1 MTASRS
7 TLTRFAWLSIAAAIV
22 IIFLKGAACA
32 LTGSVGLLSDA
43 LESLVNLVAAC
54 VALIALAVA
63 ARPAD
68 DDHPYGHDKAEYLS
82 SGLEGALIF
91 FAALAIGAAAVER
104 LIYPRPLE
112 QLGVGLA
119 LTTLATLINFAVA
132 RKLLAAG
139 RQYDSIALEADAH
152 HLMTDVWTSV
162 GVVVGVGAVAIVGWP
177 WLDPVVALVVAVKIV
192 WTGYE
197 LLKRSIL
204 GLMDTA
210 LPSSEQD
217 SIRQVLDRY
226 RAHGIDYHALRTRR
240 SGARRFVS
248 LHLLVPGAWTV
259 QQSHDLSE
267 KIEDE
272 VRACLRN
279 TTITTHIEPIEDPRA
294 WHDAVLAPLEAPTR
308 KSGTDES

>member
-1 MTASRS
+1 MTAPRS

-22 IIFLKGAACA
+22 IIVLKGAAYA

-43 LESLVNLVAAC
+43 LESLVNLVAAS

-68 DDHPYGHDKAEYLS
+68 EDHPYGHDKAEYLS

-91 FAALAIGAAAVER
+91 FAALAIAAAAVER

-112 QLGVGLA
+112 QLGIGIA

-177 WLDPVVALVVAVKIV
+177 WLDPVVAIVVAVKIV
-192 WTGYE
+192 WTGYD

-210 LPSSEQD
+210 LPSHEQD
-217 SIRQVLDRY
+217 CIRQVLDRH
-226 RAHGIDYHALRTRR
+226 RAAGIDYHALRTRR

-272 VRACLRN
+272 VRASLRN

-294 WHDAVLAPLEAPTR
+294 WRDAALAPLEEPAQ
-308 KSGTDES
+308 KSEARRR

>member
-1 MTASRS
+1 MTAPRS

-22 IIFLKGAACA
+22 IIMLKGAAYW

-43 LESLVNLVAAC
+43 LESLVNLVAAS
-54 VALIALAVA
+54 VALVALAVA

-68 DDHPYGHDKAEYLS
+68 EDHPYGHDKAEYLS
-82 SGLEGALIF
+82 SGLEGALILV
-91 FAALAIGAAAVER
+91 AALAIAGTAIER
-104 LIYPRPLE
+104 LFYPRPLE

-119 LTTLATLINFAVA
+119 LTLIATLINFAVA

-162 GVVVGVGAVAIVGWP
+162 GVAVGVGAVVLTGWV
-177 WLDPVVALVVAVKIV
+177 WLDPAIALAVAAKIV
-192 WTGYE
+192 WTGYD
-197 LLKRSIL
+197 LMKRSIL

-210 LPSSEQD
+210 LPAEEQEC
-217 SIRQVLDRY
+217 IRQILER
-226 RAHGIDYHALRTRR
+226 RRPLGIDYHALRTRR

-259 QQSHDLSE
+259 QQGHDLSE
-267 KIEDE
+267 EIEAE
-272 VRACLRN
+272 VCACLRN
-279 TTITTHIEPIEDPRA
+279 ATITTHLEPIEDPRA
-294 WHDAVLAPLEAPTR
+294 WRDATLAPLQASQGEAAGE
-308 KSGTDES
+308 K